1 MGKRTRRGKRRITS
15 LNELYELEYV
25 KKEKKK
31 KLKQLSSFTVK
42 KNDESGVEENKERD
56 KNGKQINPLIL
67 EEYKKL
73 KELEEPTCEKGKE
86 TNGEERKN
94 KSAHATF
101 LQILKKKEQQERRTN
116 GDTISHVRKKH
127 PNGRPALADPSEGTT
142 SHEEANRGNSPNKGE
157 AKEGTTTPQ
166 IKESKIMAPKNVDD
180 LYMSFLIRSVK
191 SQRSQQIGRSS
202 PKWESCQ
209 GMMNTTKGKSPTD
222 GCSINRSEAHS
233 EEFSE
238 ELSEEAPE
246 GTQPHPNYCPTYKA
260 KCIFKNYM
268 NESYKLHENKMD
280 YFFTFCQNVDE
291 KFLQKFCA
299 KKVSKVGKAATG
311 ERGRKGETI
320 EEAYV
325 TSNLFLETNIF
336 SGSRGERGE
345 RHTGERTEERTEEHT
360 NDCSDN
366 RSDNHTATHADP
378 EGELFCDVQI
388 KPHFFS
394 SYRER
399 NHVPYYLLN
408 VLETTPKCFLHKG
421 NPYNVY
427 EPIIQRAEKYLS
439 AFEHPLAY
447 FNRAVYRY
455 LGEYYSDGP
464 NPVNPV
470 GAQQNGETYDSGRD
484 NPLVQDHRFTPQLQM
499 KDKEKTQNVVNLMQ
513 HDELKSYFHYV
524 NSYVDVLYS
533 NQHLLNSHFVRLLNC
548 VHLLTH
554 LKKRRKRKKYIKKKI
569 EKLEKEQQVEKDNV
583 QVKEELC
590 DESFAKPKILIL
602 CGFRHIAKEYTDLI
616 IHMLT
621 PSEVKNKNRFDDEYD
636 VTAEEKKGI
645 REVFLKKR
653 KPIDYI
659 NMYRGNNDDC
669 FRLGIK
675 LLDDEKKIQLY
686 SPFYE
691 SDILICSPLGLDV
704 IIKESHG
711 EAEEKVGLES
721 EDSSDRD
728 GWGDEEKGTS
738 DRGKKSNR
746 TKENNSKKKK
756 NEKKKK
762 KLYEYDFLSS
772 IEILII
778 DQADIILMQNILT
791 LKNVLNFVNKPLLKW
806 GSANINRIPKYV
818 INGYVKN
825 YRQTIITA
833 SILDTT
839 FISLIQAAA
848 NYRGFVKLFMKGGD
862 AEGERENGQLGNEKD
877 GKRGG
882 SGQLL
887 NADDPSRPCKTIL
900 LSVRNHFHTNQY
912 FRKIECPHILQI
924 EESIIQFFA
933 TNVIDILTNIKQ
945 LLIFLPTYIEYLR
958 IHEILKKND
967 ISFKGVNEYTNEKK
981 IGKIQKLFK
990 LGRINILL
998 VTGRLVFY
1006 ERCTFRGANHVIFF
1020 SPPKFLFMYYEMIK
1034 NLAPSSNS
1042 SSICYY
1048 TKYHTYELERIV
1060 GQKLAMQLMREKP
1073 GKITLF
1079 K

>member
-1 MGKRTRRGKRRITS
+1 MGKRTRRGKRKITS
-15 LNELYELEYV
+15 LNELYELEY
-25 KKEKKK
+25 
-31 KLKQLSSFTVK
+31 S
-42 KNDESGVEENKERD
+42 DEQSVEANKERD
-56 KNGKQINPLIL
+56 KNGKQINYLIL

-73 KELEEPTCEKGKE
+73 KELEEPTQEKGKE
-86 TNGEERKN
+86 IDAEERKN
-94 KSAHATF
+94 KSAYSTF
-101 LQILKKKEQQERRTN
+101 LQILKKKEQQERETN
-116 GDTISHVRKKH
+116 GDTSGHIRKKH
-127 PNGRPALADPSEGTT
+127 LNGRLALAHPSEGTT
-142 SHEEANRGNSPNKGE
+142 SDEEEANRGNSPKKEE
-157 AKEGTTTPQ
+157 AKEGTSNPQ
-166 IKESKIMAPKNVDD
+166 NKESKINVPKNVDD

-191 SQRSQQIGRSS
+191 NQRSQQIGRRIS
-202 PKWESCQ
+202 PKWETSQ
-209 GMMNTTKGKSPTD
+209 SKHKTTEGKSPDQTD
-222 GCSINRSEAHS
+222 DLSINRSEAY
-233 EEFSE
+233 
-238 ELSEEAPE
+238 SEEAPE

-299 KKVSKVGKAATG
+299 KKGCKVGKGDGA
-311 ERGRKGETI
+311 ERGRKSETI

-336 SGSRGERGE
+336 SRSRDE
-345 RHTGERTEERTEEHT
+345 RHAGGRTEERT
-360 NDCSDN
+360 NDRTDSHVDSRTDNHVDN
-366 RSDNHTATHADP
+366 RTDSRTDSRADSHVDP
-378 EGELFCDVQI
+378 EGELFCDVQV

-394 SYRER
+394 SYREK

-408 VLETTPKCFLHKG
+408 VLDTTPKCFLHKG

-427 EPIIQRAEKYLS
+427 EPIVQRAQNYLS

-447 FNRAVYRY
+447 FNKAVYKY
-455 LGEYYSDGP
+455 LEEYYGDGP
-464 NPVNPV
+464 DRV
-470 GAQQNGETYDSGRD
+470 GAQQNGENYDNEGDKRIIEDYLYASPLHDAKTSGR
-484 NPLVQDHRFTPQLQM
+484 PH
-499 KDKEKTQNVVNLMQ
+499 KDKEKTLNMVNLMQ
-513 HDELKSYFHYV
+513 HDELKSYFHYI

-533 NQHLLNSHFVRLLNC
+533 NQHVLNSHFVRLLNT
-548 VHLLTH
+548 VHILTH

-590 DESFAKPKILIL
+590 DESFARPKILIL

-621 PSEVKNKNRFDDEYD
+621 PTEVKNKNRFINEYD
-636 VTAEEKKGI
+636 VTAEEKKSI
-645 REVFLKKR
+645 RDIFQKKR

-659 NMYRGNNDDC
+659 NLYRGNNDDC

-675 LLDDEKKIQLY
+675 LLDDEKKLHLY
-686 SPFYE
+686 SPFYD
-691 SDILICSPLGLDV
+691 SDILISSPLGLDV

-711 EAEEKVGLES
+711 EGEDNVGLES

-728 GWGDEEKGTS
+728 EWGYEEK
-738 DRGKKSNR
+738 
-746 TKENNSKKKK
+746 
-756 NEKKKK
+756 
-762 KLYEYDFLSS
+762 
-772 IEILII
+772 
-778 DQADIILMQNILT
+778 DIILMQNILT
-791 LKNVLNFVNKPLLKW
+791 LKNVLNFVNKPLLRW

-839 FISLIQAAA
+839 FISLIQAAT

-862 AEGERENGQLGNEKD
+862 VEGDRENGQMGDEKD
-877 GKRGG
+877 GQMGDEKDGQLGDEKDGQLGDEKGGQLGDEKGGQLGDEKNGQRTDGG

-887 NADDPSRPCKTIL
+887 NVDDPSLPCKTIL

-912 FRKIECPHILQI
+912 FRKIECSHILQI
-924 EESIIQFFA
+924 EESIIQFFS

-958 IHEILKKND
+958 IYEILKKND

-990 LGRINILL
+990 FGRINILL

-1020 SPPKFLFMYYEMIK
+1020 SPPKFPFMYYEMIK
-1034 NLAPSSNS
+1034 NLVPSSNS

>member
-1 MGKRTRRGKRRITS
+1 MGKRNRRGKRKITS

-31 KLKQLSSFTVK
+31 KLKQLSSFKVK
-42 KNDESGVEENKERD
+42 KSEEPGVDENKKGDE
-56 KNGKQINPLIL
+56 NGKQINHLIL

-73 KELEEPTCEKGKE
+73 KELEEPTRKNGKGKE
-86 TNGEERKN
+86 DGEERKN
-94 KSAHATF
+94 KSAHTTF
-101 LQILKKKEQQERRTN
+101 LQILKKKEQQERGTN
-116 GDTISHVRKKH
+116 GDTNKHVKKKRLD
-127 PNGRPALADPSEGTT
+127 GRPTLAGTSEGIT
-142 SHEEANRGNSPNKGE
+142 SNEEENRGNSPNKEDSKKGISN
-157 AKEGTTTPQ
+157 PQ
-166 IKESKIMAPKNVDD
+166 NRESKINVTKNVDD
-180 LYMSFLIRSVK
+180 LYMSFLITSVK
-191 SQRSQQIGRSS
+191 NQRRQHIGRQSS
-202 PKWESCQ
+202 FKWESHQCKHI
-209 GMMNTTKGKSPTD
+209 TTEGRRPTD
-222 GCSINRSEAHS
+222 ECSLKRNEAHS
-233 EEFSE
+233 EEASE
-238 ELSEEAPE
+238 
-246 GTQPHPNYCPTYKA
+246 GIQPHPNYCYTYKA
-260 KCIFKNYM
+260 KCIFENYV
-268 NESYKLHENKMD
+268 NESYKLQENKMD

-299 KKVSKVGKAATG
+299 KKVSKMGKTDGA
-311 ERGRKGETI
+311 ERARKNETI

-336 SGSRGERGE
+336 SGSKGE
-345 RHTGERTEERTEEHT
+345 RHTGEHT
-360 NDCSDN
+360 NDHTDSQTENHHNNDADN
-366 RSDNHTATHADP
+366 NTDNHVDP
-378 EGELFCDVQI
+378 EGELFRDVQV

-394 SYRER
+394 SYREK
-399 NHVPYYLLN
+399 NHVSYYLLN
-408 VLETTPKCFLHKG
+408 ILDTIPKCFLHKD

-427 EPIIQRAEKYLS
+427 EPIVQGAQNYLS
-439 AFEHPLAY
+439 AFEPPLAY
-447 FNRAVYRY
+447 FNRNVYRY
-455 LGEYYSDGP
+455 LMEYYTNDF
-464 NPVNPV
+464 NQL
-470 GAQQNGETYDSGRD
+470 GAQETGENYDNEGDNHIIEECPYASPLDDEKTSGR
-484 NPLVQDHRFTPQLQM
+484 LE
-499 KDKEKTQNVVNLMQ
+499 KDKEKKLNVLHLMH
-513 HDELKSYFHYV
+513 HDELKSYFHYI
-524 NSYVDVLYS
+524 NSYVDILYS
-533 NQHLLNSHFVRLLNC
+533 NQNILNSHFIRLLNTIH
-548 VHLLTH
+548 VLTH
-554 LKKRRKRKKYIKKKI
+554 LKKKRKRKKYIKKKI
-569 EKLEKEQQVEKDNV
+569 EKLEKKQQVEKDNV
-583 QVKEELC
+583 QLKEDLC
-590 DESFAKPKILIL
+590 DESFARPKILIL

-616 IHMLT
+616 MHMLT
-621 PSEVKNKNRFDDEYD
+621 PTEVKNKNRFIDEYD
-636 VTAEEKKGI
+636 VTSEEKKGI
-645 REVFLKKR
+645 RDVFIKKR

-659 NMYRGNNDDC
+659 NLYRGNNDDC

-691 SDILICSPLGLDV
+691 SDILITSPLGLEV

-711 EAEEKVGLES
+711 EAEEKNGVES
-721 EDSSDRD
+721 DDSSDQD
-728 GWGDEEKGTS
+728 GWGHEEKDTTQ
-738 DRGKKSNR
+738 RGKRSSR
-746 TKENNSKKKK
+746 TKQGNRNKRK

-791 LKNVLNFVNKPLLKW
+791 LKNVLNFVNKPLLRW

-818 INGYVKN
+818 INGYMKN
-825 YRQTIITA
+825 YRQTIITS

-839 FISLIQAAA
+839 FISLIQAAT
-848 NYRGFVKLFMKGGD
+848 NYRGFLKLFMKGGD
-862 AEGERENGQLGNEKD
+862 QEGGGNRHLADEKHGRQIDGGNGKI
-877 GKRGG
+877 
-882 SGQLL
+882 L
-887 NADDPSRPCKTIL
+887 NVDDSNHLCKTIL

-924 EESIIQFFA
+924 EENIIEFFA

-958 IHEILKKND
+958 IYEILKKKE

-998 VTGRLVFY
+998 VTGRLFFY

-1020 SPPKFLFMYYEMIK
+1020 SPPKFPFMYYEMIK
-1034 NLAPSSNS
+1034 NLVPSSNS

-1060 GQKLAMQLMREKP
+1060 GKKLAIQLMQEKP

>member
-1 MGKRTRRGKRRITS
+1 MGKRTRRGKRKITS
-15 LNELYELEYV
+15 LNELYELEY
-25 KKEKKK
+25 K
-31 KLKQLSSFTVK
+31 S
-42 KNDESGVEENKERD
+42 EEPSVDANKERD
-56 KNGKQINPLIL
+56 KNGKQVNHLIL

-73 KELEEPTCEKGKE
+73 KELEEPTEQKGNEKH
-86 TNGEERKN
+86 GEERKN

-101 LQILKKKEQQERRTN
+101 LQILKKKEQQERGTN
-116 GDTISHVRKKH
+116 RDTSNHVRKKRL
-127 PNGRPALADPSEGTT
+127 NGRPALADPSEGTT
-142 SHEEANRGNSPNKGE
+142 SDEEDANRGNSPKKGE
-157 AKEGTTTPQ
+157 AKEGTSNNQ
-166 IKESKIMAPKNVDD
+166 NKESKINVPKNVDD
-180 LYMSFLIRSVK
+180 LYMSFLIRSIK
-191 SQRSQQIGRSS
+191 RQRSQQIGRRTS

-209 GMMNTTKGKSPTD
+209 REHKTTEVGNPTD
-222 GCSINRSEAHS
+222 DCSVNGSEVH
-233 EEFSE
+233 
-238 ELSEEAPE
+238 SEEAPE
-246 GTQPHPNYCPTYKA
+246 RTHPHPNYCHTYKA
-260 KCIFKNYM
+260 KSIFKNYM
-268 NESYKLHENKMD
+268 NESYKLQENKMD

-291 KFLQKFCA
+291 KFLQKFSSN
-299 KKVSKVGKAATG
+299 KVSKVSKTDGA
-311 ERGRKGETI
+311 ERARKNETI

-336 SGSRGERGE
+336 SSTRDAKP
-345 RHTGERTEERTEEHT
+345 TVEHT
-360 NDCSDN
+360 NDHTDN
-366 RSDNHTATHADP
+366 HADP
-378 EGELFCDVQI
+378 EGELFCDVEV

-394 SYRER
+394 TYREK
-399 NHVPYYLLN
+399 NHLSYYLLN
-408 VLETTPKCFLHKG
+408 VLDTNPKCFLQKD

-427 EPIIQRAEKYLS
+427 EPIVERAHNYLS
-439 AFEHPLAY
+439 SFEHPLAY
-447 FNRAVYRY
+447 FNKDIYRY
-455 LGEYYSDGP
+455 LREYYGDCP
-464 NPVNPV
+464 DRVV
-470 GAQQNGETYDSGRD
+470 THQNDENYDNGGD
-484 NPLVQDHRFTPQLQM
+484 NPIIEDDHYASPPRHGKPTGRLE
-499 KDKEKTQNVVNLMQ
+499 KDKEKTLNVVHLMQ
-513 HDELKSYFHYV
+513 HDELKSYFHYI

-533 NQHLLNSHFVRLLNC
+533 NQNILNSHFVRLQNTI
-548 VHLLTH
+548 HLLTH

-569 EKLEKEQQVEKDNV
+569 EKLEKEQQVEKDDV

-590 DESFAKPKILIL
+590 DESFARPKILIL

-616 IHMLT
+616 IHMLAPT
-621 PSEVKNKNRFDDEYD
+621 EVKNKNRFINEYD
-636 VTAEEKKGI
+636 VTAEEKKCI
-645 REVFLKKR
+645 KDVFLKKR

-659 NMYRGNNDDC
+659 NLYRGNNDDC

-691 SDILICSPLGLDV
+691 SDILISSPLGLEV

-711 EAEEKVGLES
+711 EADEKIGMDS
-721 EDSSDRD
+721 EDSSDQD
-728 GWGDEEKGTS
+728 GWGYEEKGTS
-738 DRGKKSNR
+738 NRGKRNNR
-746 TKENNSKKKK
+746 TEGGNKKKKK

-791 LKNVLNFVNKPLLKW
+791 LKNVLNFVNKPLLRW

-818 INGYVKN
+818 INGYMKN
-825 YRQTIITA
+825 YRQTIITS

-839 FISLIQAAA
+839 FISLIQAAT

-862 AEGERENGQLGNEKD
+862 AEGENKQLIDEKD
-877 GKRGG
+877 GPRTDEN
-882 SGQLL
+882 SGKLL
-887 NADDPSRPCKTIL
+887 NVDDPNLPCRTIL
-900 LSVRNHFHTNQY
+900 LSVRNHFHINQY
-912 FRKIECPHILQI
+912 FKKIECPNILQI
-924 EESIIQFFA
+924 EENIIQFFA

-958 IHEILKKND
+958 IYEILRKNE

-1020 SPPKFLFMYYEMIK
+1020 SPPKFIFMYYEMIK
-1034 NLAPSSNS
+1034 NLVPSSNS